1 MRIGVLGTGMFGTAL
16 ATKLVELAHEVCIG
30 SRQAGSE
37 KAVAWARGAGEGA
50 SEGSFADAAAFGE
63 LVVNCTAGVASLEAL
78 RSVGGGD
85 LDGKVLI
92 DVANPLDFSRGM
104 PPTQSVPS
112 SDSLGEQIQR
122 EFPRAG
128 VVKTLNTV
136 NADVMTNPGQLPDTH
151 AVFVSGNDV
160 GAKEQVRGLLESFG
174 WPAESIVDLGDITTA
189 RGTEMYLQLWLRLY
203 GALGS
208 PRFNIK
214 IVR

>member
-1 MRIGVLGTGMFGTAL
+1 MRFGVLGTGMVGNAL
-16 ATKLVELAHEVCIG
+16 ATKLVELRHEVCMG
-30 SRQAGSE
+30 SRRAGSE
-37 KAVAWARGAGEGA
+37 KAVTWVGRAGPRA
-50 SEGSFADAAAFGE
+50 SEGTFSDAAAFGE
-63 LVVNCTAGVASLEAL
+63 VVINCTAGVASLEAL
-78 RSVGGGD
+78 RSVGGGH
-85 LDGKVLI
+85 LDGKVLV

-122 EFPRAG
+122 EFPRAR
-128 VVKTLNTV
+128 VVKTLNTM
-136 NADVMTNPGQLPDTH
+136 NAEVMTNPRQLPETH
-151 AVFVSGNDV
+151 AVFVSGNDG
-160 GAKEQVRGLLESFG
+160 GAKEQVRGLLESFD

>member
-1 MRIGVLGTGMFGTAL
+1 M
-16 ATKLVELAHEVCIG
+16 
-30 SRQAGSE
+30 
-37 KAVAWARGAGEGA
+37 
-50 SEGSFADAAAFGE
+50 
-63 LVVNCTAGVASLEAL
+63 
-78 RSVGGGD
+78 GGGG

-104 PPTQSVPS
+104 PPTKSVPS

-122 EFPRAG
+122 VFPRAR

-174 WPAESIVDLGDITTA
+174 WPGESILDLGDITNA